1 MKFLSKTTHDA
12 FRGVRSIGQDFTL
25 KSKCVF
31 GAIDGQYCIDYL
43 TKRVFYLSLDVKAR
57 PITINGN

>member
-12 FRGVRSIGQDFTL
+12 FRGVRSIAQDFTF

-31 GAIDGQYCIDYL
+31 GAFDGQYCIDYL
-43 TKRVFYLSLDVKAR
+43 LFDRIPLDSF
-57 PITINGN
+57 IGLISF